1 MGMKKLYFLN
11 EEESKRILNLHK
23 DATKKQY
30 LSEQYKQD
38 IPLTGSEGGT
48 NVDFLKKQEAAKA
61 EAAKAEAAKA
71 AEAKAAADKAAAA
84 AKATAAIKGPLITK
98 IQQLL
103 KDKGFK
109 LGTSG
114 PNKDGVDGV
123 MGNITLNGIISALG
137 GGTTLN

>member
-23 DATKKQY
+23 NATKKQY
-30 LSEQYKQD
+30 LSEQQE